1 MAEKIR
7 FRPHHFMC
15 TLGFRG
21 KGYSADFVRNYKK
34 IVQKLSDDEETQIEV
49 VQFMDSI
56 CSACPN
62 KVDEIICKTQDKIRK
77 LDVAHTA
84 ALLLKEGDVFTWKQ
98 AKERIKKHMS
108 VEKFHIACQG
118 CSWKEYGVC
127 QQSLEDLISQT

>member
-1 MAEKIR
+1 MAEKIK

-21 KGYSADFVRNYKK
+21 KGYSLGFVRNYKK
-34 IVQKLSDDEETQIEV
+34 IAQQLNENEETQIEV

-62 KVDEIICKTQDKIRK
+62 KIDEIVCKTQDKISK
-77 LDVAHTA
+77 LDAAHSA
-84 ALLLKEGDVFTWKQ
+84 ALSLKVGDIFTWKQ
-98 AKERIKKHMS
+98 AKEHIKKNMS
-108 VEKFHIACQG
+108 VEKLHTACHG

-127 QQSLEDLISQT
+127 QQSLENLIEQP

>member
-1 MAEKIR
+1 MAETIK

-21 KGYSADFVRNYKK
+21 KGYSLDFVRNYKK
-34 IVQKLSDDEETQIEV
+34 IVQQLNYDEEIQIEV
-49 VQFMDSI
+49 VPFMDSI

-62 KVDEIICKTQDKIRK
+62 KIDEIVCKAQDKISK
-77 LDVAHTA
+77 LDVAHA
-84 ALLLKEGDVFTWKQ
+84 SALSLKEGDVFTWKQ
-98 AKERIKKHMS
+98 AKEHIKTHMS

-127 QQSLEDLISQT
+127 QQSLEDLMSQT